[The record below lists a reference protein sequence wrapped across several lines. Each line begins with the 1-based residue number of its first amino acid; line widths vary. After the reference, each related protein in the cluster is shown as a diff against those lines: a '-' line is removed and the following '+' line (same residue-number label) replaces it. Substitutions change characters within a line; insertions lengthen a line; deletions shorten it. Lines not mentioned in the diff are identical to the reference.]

1 MEEMDQRTE
10 QQVWKQVFDRPM
22 QPRGDSLR
30 ELLMTASELAAGYR
44 YLLGQV
50 GERQKSRV
58 RLLYEGETANAASLR
73 GISFLR
79 HEGEELLKLWAPA
92 GASLGKL
99 LETSY
104 HRTRQAWVEY
114 TARSGDPEFG
124 IVFRKLAQR
133 EENYCLLLTE
143 LLGMKLR

>member
-10 QQVWKQVFDRPM
+10 QQVWQHVFERPV

-44 YLLGQV
+44 YLMGRV
-50 GERQKSRV
+50 GERPKARV
-58 RLLYEGETANAASLR
+58 RLLYEGEIANAASLR

-79 HEGEELLKLWAPA
+79 HAGEELVKLWSPA
-92 GASLGKL
+92 VGSVGKF

-104 HRTRQAWVEY
+104 HRTRQTWVEY

-124 IVFRKLAQR
+124 VVFRKLAQR
-133 EENYCLLLTE
+133 EENHCLLLTE